1 VIIQCDSCLARY
13 RYDESRFEG
22 QASKKVRCT
31 KCLAVF
37 EVANPIQAAASEP
50 EKPSVRTDDTFT
62 RTPEEGGRSAVEKT
76 ARTRLTTEERKKAFS
91 ELKLPEDA
99 KLSLAVI
106 SGPHAGRIFP
116 IEKPKMIIGREDA
129 DVSLDDPEVSRQHA
143 AIEVAGDRITLL
155 DLASTNGTLVGD
167 EPVAEANLEN
177 QSEFTVG
184 GSTLMLIITRGTA

>member
-13 RYDESRFEG
+13 RYDETRFEG

-31 KCLAVF
+31 KCLAIF
-37 EVANPIQAAASEP
+37 EVANPLIAAAP
-50 EKPSVRTDDTFT
+50 DAEKPSARTDDTFT
-62 RTPEEGGRSAVEKT
+62 RAPESGGRPAVEKT

-91 ELKLPEDA
+91 ELKLPADA

-106 SGPHAGRIFP
+106 SGPQAGRIFS

-129 DVSLDDPEVSRQHA
+129 DVGLDDPEVSRQHA
-143 AIEVAGDRITLL
+143 AIEVAGDRITLV
-155 DLASTNGTLVGD
+155 DLGSTNGTLVGD
-167 EPVAEANLEN
+167 EPVTEASLEN

-184 GSTLMLIITRGTA
+184 GSTLMLIITRGSA